1 MLTCPGLRRPIPDVL
16 GRDPAHVEGVGLLA
30 LLANAVRIL
39 SLDPELVPESMFT
52 ELSAHDNIIS
62 RINN

>member
-1 MLTCPGLRRPIPDVL
+1 VPVFLLFCSVLHAYLSRVTATLPDVL

-30 LLANAVRIL
+30 LLADAVRIL

-52 ELSAHDNIIS
+52 D
-62 RINN
+62 

>member
-1 MLTCPGLRRPIPDVL
+1 MPVFLLFCSVLHAYLSRVTATLPDVL

-30 LLANAVRIL
+30 LLADAVRIL

-52 ELSAHDNIIS
+52 D
-62 RINN
+62 

>member
-30 LLANAVRIL
+30 LLADAVRIL
-39 SLDPELVPESMFT
+39 RLDPELVPESMFT
-52 ELSAHDNIIS
+52 E
-62 RINN
+62 